1 MEVYLNVIEMGPC
14 KFGVGAAAKDYFGVN
29 ASKLSREQAAL
40 IAACLPN
47 PNKYSVAKP
56 GPYMRRRQTQIARLM
71 GLIGDGYFER
81 YSKEADEKTREEEER
96 RVEKK
101 LEELPEDEVPTVV
114 DESAA
119 EEPAVDA
126 ADDATT
132 EEEVQTRES
141 LADSTHAPEN

>member
-14 KFGVGAAAKDYFGVN
+14 KFGVGAAAKDYFGVS
-29 ASKLSREQAAL
+29 ASRLSREQAAL

-47 PNKYSVAKP
+47 PNKYSVSKP

-81 YSKEADEKTREEEER
+81 YSKDTDSKVREEEER

-101 LEELPEDEVPTVV
+101 LEEIPEETLLPQEETQSSDDIEQSEQQSTEQTETVTEPTTP
-114 DESAA
+114 D
-119 EEPAVDA
+119 
-126 ADDATT
+126 
-132 EEEVQTRES
+132 S
-141 LADSTHAPEN
+141 LPN